1 MFPIMNAHYTGRE
14 CAPPPARGNAYEWGK
29 GEAGRAGERR
39 EGKRNEGGKEGGGED
54 RVREALT
61 NSPKTK
67 SMVDN
72 VKYWFEIGQ
81 AALKKA
87 FIIVSL
93 CRLGE

>member
-1 MFPIMNAHYTGRE
+1 MLIIQGE
-14 CAPPPARGNAYEWGK
+14 SARPLRQGEMHMSGER

-39 EGKRNEGGKEGGGED
+39 EGKRNEGRKEGGGED